1 MDWLPAIAVV
11 LGALGSVLAVLATFR
26 GQQTQS
32 GETRLSLAWSMQ
44 EKQME
49 MLVSENKELRERMA
63 HCDKELVDVLKN
75 LSECKD
81 GRRQLEIQV
90 ELLKLQVGRSSLQ

>member
-1 MDWLPAIAVV
+1 MDWLPAIALL
-11 LGALGSVLAVLATFR
+11 LGALGSVLAVVATLR
-26 GQQTQS
+26 GQQTHA
-32 GETRLSLAWSMQ
+32 GESRLSLAWAMQ

-63 HCDKELVDVLKN
+63 RCDAELIDVLKN

-90 ELLKLQVGRSSLQ
+90 ELLKLQVGRNPPQ

>member
-1 MDWLPAIAVV
+1 MDWLPAVALL
-11 LGALGSVLAVLATFR
+11 LGAIGSVLAVFATFR

-32 GETRLSLAWSMQ
+32 GESRLSLAWSMQ

-63 HCDKELVDVLKN
+63 RCDQELIAVLKN

-90 ELLKLQVGRSSLQ
+90 ELLKLQVGRS